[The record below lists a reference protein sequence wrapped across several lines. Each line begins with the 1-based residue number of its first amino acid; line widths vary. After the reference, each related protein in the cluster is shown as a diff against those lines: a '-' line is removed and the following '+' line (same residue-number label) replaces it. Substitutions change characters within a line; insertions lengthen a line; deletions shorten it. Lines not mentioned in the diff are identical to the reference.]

1 MSQGSKLKEIL
12 GDFALGKKSYGMA
25 LSILVVD
32 DDHDVSLMLKDRLTF
47 LGFFVMT
54 ARNGAEAMAML
65 KILTVDG
72 ILLDIQMPEMDGI
85 TMLEQLGGQRPGM
98 PVIVMTAELNK
109 KKLIQAMELGA
120 NDYLV
125 KPIDLDLLAKK
136 CFTLFG

>member
-109 KKLIQAMELGA
+109 KKLLQAMERGA
-120 NDYLV
+120 TDYIL
-125 KPIDLDLLAKK
+125 KPIDADLLAQK
-136 CFTLFG
+136 CFTVFG

>member
-109 KKLIQAMELGA
+109 KKLLQAMKRGA
-120 NDYLV
+120 TDYIL
-125 KPIDLDLLAKK
+125 KPIDADLLAQK
-136 CFTLFG
+136 CFTVFG